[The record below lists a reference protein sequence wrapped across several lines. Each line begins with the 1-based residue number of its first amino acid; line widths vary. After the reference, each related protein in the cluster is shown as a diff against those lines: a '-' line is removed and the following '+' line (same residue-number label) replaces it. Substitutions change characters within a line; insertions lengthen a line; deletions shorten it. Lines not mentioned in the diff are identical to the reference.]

1 MFKKVSIVVALLVI
15 ATMVL
20 SACAPAATVAPTQPP
35 AEPTAAPV
43 EPTAAPVEPTE
54 APVEEPTETVAA
66 ALPGEG
72 YKICQVTDTGGIDD
86 KSFNQTAWAGLEK
99 AADDFGVEIQFLESQ
114 QQTDYERNINAFI
127 DAKCDLIITVGFLL
141 GDATK
146 AAAEANPD
154 QKFSIVDVTYDPS
167 IDNVLGLGY
176 ATHEAAFMA
185 GYMAAG
191 MTKTGTVGTF
201 GGIPIPPVTIFMDG
215 FYLGVQYYNEVK
227 GTTVNVLGWD
237 PATQEGLFVGN
248 FESTDDGR
256 RTAEALMDEGADII
270 LPVAG
275 PVGLGSA
282 AAVQERGNAF
292 VIGVDSD
299 QAIAAPEY
307 ANVTLTSIMKRMDSS
322 VYDVTQQVIDGTF
335 KGGTYVGTLEN
346 KGVSLGIINEAVP
359 QELIDEV
366 NALVDPIINGEIQT
380 APVDRKSVV

>member
-72 YKICQVTDTGGIDD
+72 YKVCQVTDTGGIDD

-146 AAAEANPD
+146 AAAEVNPD

-227 GTTVNVLGWD
+227 NTTVNVLGWD

-380 APVDRKSVV
+380 APENAPYSF